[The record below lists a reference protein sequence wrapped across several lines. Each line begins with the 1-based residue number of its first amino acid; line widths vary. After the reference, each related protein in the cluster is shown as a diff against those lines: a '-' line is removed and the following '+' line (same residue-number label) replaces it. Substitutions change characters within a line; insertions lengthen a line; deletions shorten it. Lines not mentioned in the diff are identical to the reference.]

1 MDLQGMVPPDPETE
15 VSRECFAVVRVGRG
29 RRKRFAAACVQEC
42 ATAEVARAQAR
53 GQGSLAAA
61 RLVGPSK
68 SSEGQF
74 IYYLVEWLQGD
85 G

>member
-15 VSRECFAVVRVGRG
+15 VSRECFAVVRLGRSA
-29 RRKRFAAACVQEC
+29 RRKRFPAASVREVASREQAVETAAAN
-42 ATAEVARAQAR
+42 
-53 GQGSLAAA
+53 SKLAPA

-74 IYYLVEWLQGD
+74 IYYLVEWL
-85 G
+85 